1 MAKNINGYA
10 RWIITAVAI
19 GGIIWNAATLHNDV
33 KHLKGDMQELKQ
45 DMKTIKD
52 IFFIPKQLTKEG

>member
-1 MAKNINGYA
+1 MVKNKNGYA
-10 RWIITAVAI
+10 RWIITIIAI

-33 KHLKGDMQELKQ
+33 KHLKDDMQELRQ

-52 IFFIPKQLTKEG
+52 TFFVPKGLTAES